1 MSDYHI
7 SLSISHI
14 LTGLIIQEASYG
26 PADTHDGKPY
36 VFQDV
41 TTQLQALVR
50 NSQLHIPG
58 GDSRVSIQ
66 SFHSFAF
73 THFAQ
78 AALQGFSDPA
88 PFIAKS
94 LLIRYLF
101 RGRVHY
107 AEVPDYLSVVLPL
120 AGLVQL
126 FFMSQ
131 NLF

>member
-1 MSDYHI
+1 MI
-7 SLSISHI
+7 IRFLFSISHI
-14 LTGLIIQEASYG
+14 LIGLIIQEASYG
-26 PADTHDGKPY
+26 PADTHDGEPY

-58 GDSRVSIQ
+58 GDSRVPIQ
-66 SFHSFAF
+66 SFHPLRIHTSS
-73 THFAQ
+73 TQ
-78 AALQGFSDPA
+78 AALQGISDPA

-94 LLIRYLF
+94 LRIRYLF
-101 RGRVHY
+101 RGRVHF

-126 FFMSQ
+126 FF
-131 NLF
+131 